1 MRFIDHVDLCVCVC
15 IYSSALVTSQR
26 LISRGSKEDDL
37 GFLIIESFGLENPSK
52 VVGSE
57 LGWKWEQLLHL
68 QSVPELCLS
77 SSCA

>member
-37 GFLIIESFGLENPSK
+37 GFLIIESFGLENTSK